1 MMPILHMRCP
11 WCSEDPLY
19 IKYHDEEWGRPVTDD
34 IKLFECLVLESAQ
47 AGLSW
52 LSVLRRREGY
62 REAFY
67 GFDLD
72 RIATMT
78 DKDVERLMAHKGII
92 RNRRKIE
99 ATISNAIYFKEI
111 QVEYG
116 SFYSYLRSFFT
127 RDLPIVN
134 YPKSLSDVAVTSPES
149 EAISKDMR
157 RRGFRFF
164 GSIIC
169 YAFLQATG
177 FVNDHLDNC
186 QFKYPVF

>member
-1 MMPILHMRCP
+1 MRCP
-11 WCSEDPLY
+11 WCGEDPLY

-34 IKLFECLVLESAQ
+34 TKLFECLVLESAQ

-78 DKDVERLMAHKGII
+78 DKDVERLMTHKGII

-127 RDLPIVN
+127 CGLPIVN

-149 EAISKDMR
+149 DAISKDMR